1 MLICGGNIARRA
13 DRTGVG
19 DAVGGA
25 GTRNRQGTRADCPR
39 SGQRRDVG
47 DCTGGHIQVASY
59 GGVAGRCQ
67 GRTVDGP
74 RRRQRRHVGDCASR
88 HIEVATNRDVTGGAY
103 CRDIGDGTRR
113 HVEVAADG
121 DVASGAYSRDV
132 GDGTR
137 RHVEVAADGDVA
149 SGGDCPASNRGRRC
163 AGCNSHCAIGCSR
176 GSTSARI
183 GATILRDELAGRI
196 RADGIVCGESTDN
209 HLSMADRHD

>member
-121 DVASGAYSRDV
+121 DVASG
-132 GDGTR
+132 
-137 RHVEVAADGDVA
+137 
-149 SGGDCPASNRGRRC
+149 GDCPASNRGRRC

-196 RADGIVCGESTDN
+196 RADGIVCGESADN